1 MQLRRRRPKTTTEM
15 LMEQVAELAE
25 RVSLLSGQAVVAIA
39 PRIEDARDAAVIVYQ
54 EARTRVRDEYVPKV
68 RDEYVP
74 KVRDEYMPRVRE
86 EVGQRVREDVI
97 PRARAAAASPLVAA
111 ALAKTPLR
119 PEPPAPVKK
128 THKLRNAVLA
138 LGVGGGGAYA
148 FSQLR
153 SDKPVDTPPPAPAPA
168 RPTAVP
174 DPVPAA
180 PPSSDVSVG
189 VDPAPATVHGDG
201 PTLEELGAEVVYPE
215 VGYSDGQPS
224 DNRRPG
230 DDPV

>member
-1 MQLRRRRPKTTTEM
+1 MQLRRRRPKTTTEI

-25 RVSLLSGQAVVAIA
+25 RVSLLGGQAVVAIA

-54 EARTRVRDEYVPKV
+54 EARTRVRDEYVP
-68 RDEYVP
+68 
-74 KVRDEYMPRVRE
+74 RVRE

-111 ALAKTPLR
+111 ALAKTLR

-128 THKLRNAVLA
+128 THKVRNAVLA

-148 FSQLR
+148 YSQLR
-153 SDKPVDTPPPAPAPA
+153 SDKPVDTPPSAPAPA

-189 VDPAPATVHGDG
+189 VDPAPATVPGDG

-215 VGYSDGQPS
+215 VGYSEDQPS

>member
-1 MQLRRRRPKTTTEM
+1 MQLRRRRPKTTTEL

-25 RVSLLSGQAVVAIA
+25 RVSLLGGQAVVAIA
-39 PRIEDARDAAVIVYQ
+39 PRIEDARDAAIIVYQ
-54 EARTRVRDEYVPKV
+54 EARTRVRDEYV
-68 RDEYVP
+68 
-74 KVRDEYMPRVRE
+74 PRVRE

-97 PRARAAAASPLVAA
+97 PRAKAAAASPLVAA
-111 ALAKTPLR
+111 ALAKTLR

-128 THKLRNAVLA
+128 THRVRNAVLA

-189 VDPAPATVHGDG
+189 VDPAPATVPGDG
-201 PTLEELGAEVVYPE
+201 PTLEELGADVVYPE
-215 VGYSDGQPS
+215 VGYSDDQPT

>member
-1 MQLRRRRPKTTTEM
+1 MHLRRRRPKTTTEI

-25 RVSLLSGQAVVAIA
+25 RVSLLGGQAVVAIA
-39 PRIEDARDAAVIVYQ
+39 PRIEDARDAAIIVYN

-74 KVRDEYMPRVRE
+74 RVRE

-97 PRARAAAASPLVAA
+97 PRAKAAAASPLVAA
-111 ALAKTPLR
+111 ALAKTLR

-138 LGVGGGGAYA
+138 LGVGGGGAFA

-153 SDKPVDTPPPAPAPA
+153 SNKPVDTPPPAPAPA

-189 VDPAPATVHGDG
+189 VDPAPATVRGDG
-201 PTLEELGAEVVYPE
+201 PTLEDLGAEVVYPE
-215 VGYSDGQPS
+215 VGYSEDQPS

>member
-1 MQLRRRRPKTTTEM
+1 MQLRRRRPKTTTEL

-25 RVSLLSGQAVVAIA
+25 RVSLLGGQAVVAIA
-39 PRIEDARDAAVIVYQ
+39 PRIEDARDAAIIVYE

-74 KVRDEYMPRVRE
+74 RVRE

-97 PRARAAAASPLVAA
+97 PRAKAAAASPLVAA
-111 ALAKTPLR
+111 ALAKTLR

-128 THKLRNAVLA
+128 THKVRNAVLA

-189 VDPAPATVHGDG
+189 VDPAPATVPGDG
-201 PTLEELGAEVVYPE
+201 PTLEELGADVVYPE
-215 VGYSDGQPS
+215 VGYSDDQPT

-230 DDPV
+230 DDPG